1 MEAQII
7 TTVIC
12 GLLIAVGI
20 AGIVVPVLPGGVTI
34 AISLLIWALV
44 LQNTVGWVVFG
55 LGAVLVAIGMTASAV
70 LTGKRLKARR
80 IPNHSIVVGIVVG
93 LVGMFVIPVLGLFI
107 GFAAGLLLSE
117 FLRQRDFG
125 RALASSGVALK
136 AMGIGIIVELGCAF
150 AAGSI
155 WTIGVLVHFFA

>member
-20 AGIVVPVLPGGVTI
+20 AGIVIPVLPGSITI
-34 AISLLIWALV
+34 AASVLIWALA
-44 LQNTVGWVVFG
+44 LQNTVGWIVFG
-55 LGAVLVAIGMTASAV
+55 LGAVLVAAGMAASAV

-93 LVGMFVIPVLGLFI
+93 LVGMFVIPVVGLFI
-107 GFAAGLLLSE
+107 GFAVGLLLSE
-117 FLRQRDFG
+117 YLRQRDFG
-125 RALASSGVALK
+125 LALASSGIALK
-136 AMGIGIIVELGCAF
+136 AMGIGILVELGCAF

-155 WTIGVLVHFFA
+155 WTIGVLVHFFG

>member
-1 MEAQII
+1 MEAQVI

-20 AGIVVPVLPGGVTI
+20 AGIVVPVLPGSITI
-34 AISLLIWALV
+34 AASVLIWALV
-44 LQNTVGWVVFG
+44 LQSTLGWVVFG
-55 LGAVLVAIGMTASAV
+55 LGAVLVAIGAGASAV

-80 IPNHSIVVGIVVG
+80 IPNHSIVVGIVAG

-117 FLRQRDFG
+117 YVRQRDFG
-125 RALASSGVALK
+125 LALASSGVALK
-136 AMGIGIIVELGCAF
+136 AMGIGILVELGCAF